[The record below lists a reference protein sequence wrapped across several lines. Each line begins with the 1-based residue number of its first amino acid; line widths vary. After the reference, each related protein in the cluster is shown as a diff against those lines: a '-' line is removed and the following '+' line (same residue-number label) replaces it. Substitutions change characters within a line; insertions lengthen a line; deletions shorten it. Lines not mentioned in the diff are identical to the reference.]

1 MNRRSALG
9 FLGIGA
15 VTGPAIAQEAVNKYG
30 DASNPVPYLS
40 GSKHDGF
47 IHTNKDHDYMK
58 ECREKLAYLTN
69 DPAEWIA
76 NRMAEELRDYHM
88 GYSGI
93 HYNNIDPDIR
103 NMKSIT
109 ESAKVRMYM
118 ERRIKRQYESQKTS
132 LMNQL
137 AGYMGVK

>member
-30 DASNPVPYLS
+30 HPSNPVPYI
-40 GSKHDGF
+40 DGF
-47 IHTNKDHDYMK
+47 THIDKDREYMK
-58 ECREKLAYLTN
+58 ECQTKLSYLTT
-69 DPAEWIA
+69 DPAKWIA
-76 NRMAEELRDYHM
+76 DRMADELRDYHM

-93 HYNNIDPDIR
+93 QYNNIDPDIR

-109 ESAKVRMYM
+109 ESAKMRMYL
-118 ERRIKRQYESQKTS
+118 ERRVKRQYESQKTS
-132 LMNQL
+132 LMTQL